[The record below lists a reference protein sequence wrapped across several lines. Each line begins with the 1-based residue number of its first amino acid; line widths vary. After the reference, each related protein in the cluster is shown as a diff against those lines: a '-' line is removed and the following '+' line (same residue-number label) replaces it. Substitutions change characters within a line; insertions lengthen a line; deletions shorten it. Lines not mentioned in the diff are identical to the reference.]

1 MIKKLLE
8 CGVKEPENRI
18 VVLSPYRAQC
28 HLIREELAQQGLPE
42 IPVMTI
48 VKSQGR
54 LIVHFCS
61 YLKTMK
67 WLKCTQTLTQLS
79 KAHNLNEYSFDQVV
93 VLMINN

>member
-1 MIKKLLE
+1 MIKKLRE
-8 CGVKEPENRI
+8 CGVKEPENHI

-61 YLKTMK
+61 CPLSQVTKEDEGGSPPCH
-67 WLKCTQTLTQLS
+67 CTC
-79 KAHNLNEYSFDQVV
+79 A
-93 VLMINN
+93 I